1 MAQALNLWQKRRGFE
16 AVGDSTW
23 VYVFFPGPVQ
33 SLPRTMWRNGI
44 HGSWAETVSAT
55 CVVVPS
61 VRAGRRRK
69 LGGDQDGD
77 ESKTRN
83 HLVKPKTAG
92 ISGCFQNPLWYF
104 RGFDPLMEP
113 SSASQD
119 HLHFVVI
126 CNLDENWL
134 NLGFYLSSLGI
145 SCNRSNEPRTKKS
158 NLSGLECFSTSRST
172 TELRS
177 WQKCRRY
184 SETPTNCLGS
194 CGIGTVLLSRLK
206 RSAFWWSYGV

>member
-1 MAQALNLWQKRRGFE
+1 MDLEPRPYPLPASSFQASGL
-16 AVGDSTW
+16 
-23 VYVFFPGPVQ
+23 
-33 SLPRTMWRNGI
+33 
-44 HGSWAETVSAT
+44 AE
-55 CVVVPS
+55 
-61 VRAGRRRK
+61 GEN
-69 LGGDQDGD
+69 LGGTKMGMSPKL
-77 ESKTRN
+77 EIT
-83 HLVKPKTAG
+83 VKPKTAG
-92 ISGCFQNPLWYF
+92 ISGCFLNPLSCF

-184 SETPTNCLGS
+184 SETPMNCLGS

-206 RSAFWWSYGV
+206 RSAF